1 MSEQELPVSSANVSP
16 SGAAPETV
24 EPINSEAADVAS
36 TAEHHSGYVAVVGKP
51 NVGKSTLVN
60 ALVGHKVAIV
70 SPKPQTTRR
79 RIMGILTRDDAQII
93 FMDTPGIHEPRQAL
107 NKYMMREVE
116 TALGDCDAIL
126 FVVDSSQPP
135 DDDDRRVAERIH
147 RLPQPKVMALN
158 KADLLDPTKVV
169 EHTQL
174 YHDLFG
180 SEDSMLT
187 SGVDIRVENLEALLN
202 MLIAALP
209 SGPEFYPPDQY
220 TDQPEKVLAA
230 ELIRE
235 QALHFLEQEVPHA
248 VAVSVDEYALRAN
261 NTTFISATIF
271 VERDS
276 QKGILI
282 GKGGQMLKRIGM
294 ESRREI
300 EHMLDAKVYLEL
312 WVKVREAWRR
322 DENAVNEFLGKS
334 SGVDAA

>member
-1 MSEQELPVSSANVSP
+1 MSEQESSISNLQSP
-16 SGAAPETV
+16 AQ
-24 EPINSEAADVAS
+24 
-36 TAEHHSGYVAVVGKP
+36 HRSGYVAVVGKP

-79 RIMGILTRDDAQII
+79 RIMGILTRDDVQVI
-93 FMDTPGIHEPRQAL
+93 FMDTPGIHEPKHAL

-116 TALGDCDAIL
+116 SALGDCDAIL
-126 FVVDSSQPP
+126 FVVDISAPP
-135 DDDDRRVAERIH
+135 DDEDRRVAERIAA
-147 RLPQPKVMALN
+147 LPQPKVMALN
-158 KADLLDPTKVV
+158 KADIIDPARVV
-169 EHTQL
+169 EYTQQ

-187 SGVDIRVENLEALLN
+187 SGVDVRVENLNELLT
-202 MLIAALP
+202 MLVARLP
-209 SGPEFYPPDQY
+209 TGPEFYPPEQY

-248 VAVSVDEYALRAN
+248 VAVSVDEYALRPN
-261 NTTFISATIF
+261 NTTYIAATIF

-282 GKGGQMLKRIGM
+282 GRGGQMLKRIGM
-294 ESRREI
+294 ESRRQVEQ
-300 EHMLDAKVYLEL
+300 MLGGKVYLEL

-322 DENAVNEFLGKS
+322 DDNAVNEFLGNMQ
-334 SGVDAA
+334 